1 MKSIIASITGLAAL
15 LTLAC
20 STPGSSTSGSIK
32 PYTKDVCALSD
43 NKLGSMGPV
52 ITKVYGNQEVKFC
65 CQPCVKKFEKN
76 LAENLA
82 AL

>member
-1 MKSIIASITGLAAL
+1 MKHIAASLMAL
-15 LTLAC
+15 SALFAVSC
-20 STPGSSTSGSIK
+20 ATPGSTSSSVK
-32 PYTKDVCALSD
+32 PYTKDMCALSD

-52 ITKVYGNQEVKFC
+52 VTKVYGNQEVKFC

-76 LAENLA
+76 LADNLA